1 MYTLTFNR
9 DTINDLLAHREDGRQ
24 LFAAIVIPYSGIF
37 SHKENGSSVNPPR
50 IVCPY
55 QVNDILAIQE
65 RWAQNNR
72 SYVYATD
79 TDADTGFS
87 FRPAYTMPVAAARMY
102 ARIVSIKPWS
112 VTKDIA
118 AQYLTIGLN
127 IDKYAGAAKV
137 IGYYDRGT
145 ELLSTIRSKWNKD
158 VLNKTYQPY
167 VSSDLPMVNAY
178 LPYYLR
184 EPVTYTLEFQ
194 DEVTGYSRTIKG
206 PTTQI
211 AQAYDGDTQILK
223 SGTTIDKNHG
233 AWQLVTMTE
242 AQAAEYSVRVPD
254 QLIRRG
260 EWYWSPDEPTA
271 SDPKKYVYVV
281 ADQFGKPYIRPRYYV
296 TEIVDP
302 DLYWSAWM
310 VSAYLC
316 NKEGEIIG
324 NWF

>member
-1 MYTLTFNR
+1 MR
-9 DTINDLLAHREDGRQ
+9 KAKIEIN
-24 LFAAIVIPYSGIF
+24 
-37 SHKENGSSVNPPR
+37 ENIYCG
-50 IVCPY
+50 
-55 QVNDILAIQE
+55 
-65 RWAQNNR
+65 
-72 SYVYATD
+72 
-79 TDADTGFS
+79 
-87 FRPAYTMPVAAARMY
+87 
-102 ARIVSIKPWS
+102 
-112 VTKDIA
+112 
-118 AQYLTIGLN
+118 YLTIGKLMDVKEN
-127 IDKYAGAAKV
+127 YPYSYSDFA
-137 IGYYDRGT
+137 
-145 ELLSTIRSKWNKD
+145 NK
-158 VLNKTYQPY
+158 
-167 VSSDLPMVNAY
+167 A
-178 LPYYLR
+178 
-184 EPVTYTLEFQ
+184 
-194 DEVTGYSRTIKG
+194 I
-206 PTTQI
+206 
-211 AQAYDGDTQILK
+211 DGDTQILK